1 MAKDFRSNQTRTNKI
16 IGSGSNVSGGS
27 PSLLIYSASSATDFD
42 GSYEANMLSS
52 VGSDVFLFVSG
63 AQDGTGKTAFGG
75 DVVISGTLYAET
87 IVVEVEET
95 TTGSLT
101 VSGSL
106 FVSQSATINE
116 GATIN
121 ASQETGTENN
131 FNVFAG
137 STRAIFVKA
146 DGTDIDITTDS
157 RTTETITI
165 TNTQGTANAAIKLD
179 AQAGGVDIDAAAG
192 EDVAIAGGQV
202 AILSKDNVANAITL
216 NTTIGTTETI
226 TIQNDLG
233 TSASAIKINSV
244 AGGVDIDAAAG
255 KNVAIDGGQIILT
268 SKDDA
273 TNAIELITNI
283 GSSETITIQNIQGT
297 AAEAV
302 QLYANNGGILI
313 KSDATDKKLH
323 MQTDGADADAIHLD
337 AASGGIDIDSGTGID
352 ISTSDLIVTGNIEI
366 SAGYKLTSP
375 AFSGSLTHLSDGT
388 SYLVAGSNVTISTGS
403 NGSVTIASTGG
414 GGATSGSF
422 NETVNVSGANTFV
435 TTASF
440 ALTGERTGGM
450 QESIEDF
457 GSDTFFFV
465 SGNIGGVPNGSGV
478 AVFGG
483 DVVVSGTVRGGYD
496 ADAGFEIIA
505 AVGEQIEISNANG
518 YDNDLI
524 DYGSDTFLFVSGAL
538 GSKDSGG
545 SRGTSVFG
553 GDLVVSGATVISA
566 AKNSSTNSFI
576 VYGGSNGSTSAIS
589 VSDSATSLNAQG
601 ATSRVV
607 LTSLGSGN
615 DAIRI
620 NSSGGVDIDADGEKP
635 VNIAGGTVTLE
646 TNGDG
651 TIPQQITLNT
661 NVETDDLIT
670 IQNQA
675 GTSASAIKIN
685 ASAGGIDIDAA
696 TGIDVNTTDLVIT
709 GSVEISANNDL
720 ISPAFSGSLTHLSD
734 GTSYLIAGSNITI
747 TSASNGA
754 VTIAAPSVLT
764 ELSEDTTPELGGQL
778 VTGDHKIA
786 FGTGDNTSEIDFTYN
801 GGGNFT
807 AIASVKSIDMF
818 LDSNGGD
825 SGQKFRI
832 FNNLQPTSAHAGGT
846 NTDANAIFMV
856 CEEGNVFTKGYVT
869 ASMGFSGSLTQ
880 LTDGTS
886 YLVAGSGISIT
897 SGSNGS
903 VTITND
909 GTVGDITSVTAGT
922 GLSGGGSSGD
932 VTLDIDDSVVATV
945 SGTTFTGDTVHQSI
959 TVNEYVTASLYHQL
973 QGEAFQFLGA
983 GASEWGGTDTAF
995 YVSGAQGKGLGQA
1008 ADVAVFGG
1016 DLVVSGG
1023 IYGGVSQ
1030 SGVEEVSI
1038 FADHVSIGITEPGT
1052 DTFLHVSG
1060 AIDGLQSGNGVT
1072 VFGGD
1077 VTSSGSIQAEEYFIG
1092 SLHQQFS
1099 GEAFQFLGAGAS
1111 EITATDVAFYVSGA
1125 QGKGLGQAAD
1135 VAVFGGDLVVSGG
1148 LYGGEADF
1156 GGTELSLFAESISL
1170 GETEPGQ
1177 DTFLYVSGAEGGK
1190 QTGDGVAVFG
1200 GDVVFSGT
1208 IFNPGMSPDTG
1219 GSAVKFGSFNELFY
1233 ETSDA
1238 RIKTDINT
1246 IDAGLHKVQNLRGVT
1261 FRNSQ
1266 REDSETEVGLIAQE
1280 VQAVVPEIVTTTP
1293 SGYLQVD
1300 YAKMVAVLIE
1310 AVKEQQS
1317 TIQLLESR
1325 ILALEEK

>member
-1 MAKDFRSNQTRTNKI
+1 MAKDFRANQTRTHKI
-16 IGSGSNVSGGS
+16 IGSGSNVSAGV
-27 PSLLIYSASSATDFD
+27 PSILVYSASSATDFD
-42 GSYEANMLSS
+42 GSYETNMLASI
-52 VGSDVFLFVSG
+52 GSDVFLFVSG

-137 STRAIFVKA
+137 STRAIFVQA
-146 DGTDIDITTDS
+146 DGTDIDITTNAGTS
-157 RTTETITI
+157 ETITI

-179 AQAGGVDIDAAAG
+179 ARAGGVDIDAAAG

-244 AGGVDIDAAAG
+244 AGGVDIDAAAGKIVNTGGGKIQFFPKDNAASAFYVSTDNGISETIALENIQGTSESAIQFAAQSGGVDIDAAAG

-337 AASGGIDIDSGTGID
+337 AASGGIDIDSSTGID
-352 ISTSDLIVTGNIEI
+352 ISAPSLIVTGNIEI

-375 AFSGSLTHLSDGT
+375 AFSGSLTHLS
-388 SYLVAGSNVTISTGS
+388 
-403 NGSVTIASTGG
+403 
-414 GGATSGSF
+414 
-422 NETVNVSGANTFV
+422 
-435 TTASF
+435 
-440 ALTGERTGGM
+440 
-450 QESIEDF
+450 
-457 GSDTFFFV
+457 
-465 SGNIGGVPNGSGV
+465 
-478 AVFGG
+478 
-483 DVVVSGTVRGGYD
+483 
-496 ADAGFEIIA
+496 
-505 AVGEQIEISNANG
+505 
-518 YDNDLI
+518 
-524 DYGSDTFLFVSGAL
+524 
-538 GSKDSGG
+538 
-545 SRGTSVFG
+545 
-553 GDLVVSGATVISA
+553 
-566 AKNSSTNSFI
+566 
-576 VYGGSNGSTSAIS
+576 
-589 VSDSATSLNAQG
+589 
-601 ATSRVV
+601 
-607 LTSLGSGN
+607 
-615 DAIRI
+615 
-620 NSSGGVDIDADGEKP
+620 
-635 VNIAGGTVTLE
+635 
-646 TNGDG
+646 
-651 TIPQQITLNT
+651 
-661 NVETDDLIT
+661 
-670 IQNQA
+670 
-675 GTSASAIKIN
+675 
-685 ASAGGIDIDAA
+685 
-696 TGIDVNTTDLVIT
+696 
-709 GSVEISANNDL
+709 
-720 ISPAFSGSLTHLSD
+720 
-734 GTSYLIAGSNITI
+734 
-747 TSASNGA
+747 
-754 VTIAAPSVLT
+754 
-764 ELSEDTTPELGGQL
+764 
-778 VTGDHKIA
+778 
-786 FGTGDNTSEIDFTYN
+786 
-801 GGGNFT
+801 
-807 AIASVKSIDMF
+807 
-818 LDSNGGD
+818 
-825 SGQKFRI
+825 
-832 FNNLQPTSAHAGGT
+832 
-846 NTDANAIFMV
+846 
-856 CEEGNVFTKGYVT
+856 
-869 ASMGFSGSLTQ
+869 
-880 LTDGTS
+880 DGTS

-959 TVNEYVTASLYHQL
+959 TVNEYITASLFHQFSGETFQFLSANSPEYTASDTILFISGNSAGSANEGRTVVGGNLVVSGVYRGGYSTAINDNIVQIFSPITVIRGAETGLEAASQDTSFYVSGAIGGKDGATRSVAVFGGDVVISGTLHGGSPLIIGSDVQITGTLDIASSAALKATALSGSLTKLTDGTSYLIAGTDIATTTGSNGAVTIASTGGGGGTPSAPDTSVQFNNGGSFGGNANFIFDDTNSRLFIKHVAVNEYVTASLFTQYV
-973 QGEAFQFLGA
+973 GDAFQFVGNGGA
-983 GASEWGGTDTAF
+983 ENNATDIAF
-995 YVSGAQGKGLGQA
+995 YVSGSKAGIGVDLNPTISNA
-1008 ADVAVFGG
+1008 AVMGG
-1016 DLVVSGG
+1016 DLVVSGAIFG
-1023 IYGGVSQ
+1023 RTGVGNGTLNLVGGETLGGGNGSINAYVKGQNAFNIGTYEQPGFPAGTDVFFSVSGSIDGKIAGTGVAVIGGDLVVSGAIYGGNT
-1030 SGVEEVSI
+1030 GLADELLLLGDSI
-1038 FADHVSIGITEPGT
+1038 SLGETESGT

-1060 AIDGLQSGNGVT
+1060 AFGGKQSGNGVT

-1077 VTSSGSIQAEEYFIG
+1077 T
-1092 SLHQQFS
+1092 
-1099 GEAFQFLGAGAS
+1099 
-1111 EITATDVAFYVSGA
+1111 
-1125 QGKGLGQAAD
+1125 
-1135 VAVFGGDLVVSGG
+1135 
-1148 LYGGEADF
+1148 
-1156 GGTELSLFAESISL
+1156 
-1170 GETEPGQ
+1170 
-1177 DTFLYVSGAEGGK
+1177 
-1190 QTGDGVAVFG
+1190 
-1200 GDVVFSGT
+1200 VFSGT
-1208 IFNPGMSPDTG
+1208 IYNPGMQADTG
-1219 GSAVKFGSFNELFY
+1219 GAAVKIGATFQELFY

-1246 IDAGLHKVQNLRGVT
+1246 IDAGLNKVQNLRGVT